1 MAEMMTVR
9 SLKELLTFPFRDPNW
24 RGRFAIGAALVL
36 AGHIIPIL
44 PLIFVVGYSLRILRQ
59 TALGERPG
67 LGPWDEWGRF
77 TADGVRGMLV
87 ALVYLLPGIL
97 VMTIGMGLYLA
108 SGFAPILSESGAV
121 PYGYGN
127 EEVWVTTFLAA
138 MAIMFLS
145 MALGTA
151 LLAVGAVPLP
161 VALAHFA
168 VKDKVGAA
176 FRAREWWP
184 LVRVNAAGYFVVWV
198 IGAGLASLL
207 YFAQMVVGYTIILCC
222 LVPLVSAAGGFY
234 LSVVAA
240 ALFGQFYRD
249 SMEGPVAENQAML
262 FGELT
267 EP

>member
-1 MAEMMTVR
+1 MSERMNTTAI
-9 SLKELLTFPFRDPNW
+9 KEILLFPFRDPNW
-24 RGRFAIGAALVL
+24 RSRFLIGAALVFV
-36 AGHIIPIL
+36 GTWIPIL

-59 TALGERPG
+59 TALGERPS

-77 TADGVRGMLV
+77 TVDGLRGMLV

-97 VMTIGMGLYLA
+97 VMTIGFGLYFA
-108 SGFAPILSESGAV
+108 SGLAPILSESGAV

-151 LLAVGAVPLP
+151 LLAVGAMPLP

-168 VKDKVGAA
+168 VQDKVGAA

-184 LVRVNAAGYFVVWV
+184 LVRANAAGYFVVWV

-207 YFAQMVVGYTIILCC
+207 YFAQMLVGYTIILCC

-240 ALFGQFYRD
+240 ALFGQFYRE
-249 SMEGPVAENQAML
+249 SVGAPAAEEPPLL
-262 FGELT
+262 FDEALGG
-267 EP
+267 